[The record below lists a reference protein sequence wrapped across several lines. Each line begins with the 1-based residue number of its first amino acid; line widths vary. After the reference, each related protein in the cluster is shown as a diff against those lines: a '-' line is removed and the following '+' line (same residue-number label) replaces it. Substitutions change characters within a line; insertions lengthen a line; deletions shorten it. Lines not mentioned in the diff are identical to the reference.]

1 MVCASRANVTRFETY
16 CERKKNLALATP
28 LSGFRTIEDVTAGY
42 ALVPIGNDWTRR
54 LFDGDFYRS
63 PDRSGEYRS
72 PDRTGERP
80 LVSLVFVQ
88 SRDGNTGADNP
99 STLGGGETDTH
110 LIYEGLSRVDADAVL
125 AGATTARG
133 DRIVFS
139 VWHPELVD
147 LRRSLGRARHPAQI
161 VVTDR
166 GDLPIE
172 RALMFEEPDVPVFV
186 ITRSPV
192 APGLRER
199 VRDRPWVDIVDA
211 GDPVSLAAAMRY
223 LRGRGIRIISAIGG
237 RRTATALLR
246 EGLVSDLYLTSSP
259 IEAGEPNTP
268 FYEGPPLSLSRVLLK
283 AGQGTEEGVRFE
295 QFVVDSHEGHEDD
308 LATKNTKVTMG

>member
-16 CERKKNLALATP
+16 CERKKNLALAAP
-28 LSGFRTIEDVTAGY
+28 LYGFRTIEDATAGY
-42 ALVPIGNDWTRR
+42 GLVAIGNDWTRR
-54 LFDGDFYRS
+54 LFDGDFYQS
-63 PDRSGEYRS
+63 PDRN
-72 PDRTGERP
+72 GERP
-80 LVSLVFVQ
+80 IISLVFVQ

-99 STLGGGETDTH
+99 STLGGGATDKH

-172 RALMFEEPDVPVFV
+172 RALMYEEPDVPVFV
-186 ITRSPV
+186 ITRSAV
-192 APGLRER
+192 ALGLRER

-246 EGLVSDLYLTSSP
+246 EGLVNDLYLTTSP

-283 AGQGTEEGVRFE
+283 AGQGTGEGVRFE
-295 QFVVDSHEGHEDD
+295 HFVVDSHEGHEDD
-308 LATKNTKVTMG
+308 LATKNTQVTMG

>member
-1 MVCASRANVTRFETY
+1 MACASHANVTRFESY
-16 CERKKNLALATP
+16 CLRQENRALAAP
-28 LSGFRTIEDVTAGY
+28 LSGFRTVTDASAGRP
-42 ALVPIGNDWTRR
+42 LVAIGNAWSRR
-54 LFDGDFYRS
+54 LFDGHFYRAQE
-63 PDRSGEYRS
+63 PGND
-72 PDRTGERP
+72 RP

-88 SRDGNTGADNP
+88 SRGSNTVADNP
-99 STLGGGETDTH
+99 ATLGGGETDKH

-133 DRIVFS
+133 ERIVFS

-147 LRRSLGRARHPAQI
+147 LRRSLGHARHPAQI

-166 GDLPIE
+166 GNLPIE
-172 RALMFEEPDVPVFV
+172 RALMFEVPDVPVFV
-186 ITRSPV
+186 ITRSAV

-199 VRDRPWVDIVDA
+199 LRDRPWVDVVDA

-237 RRTATALLR
+237 RLTATALLR
-246 EGLVSDLYLTSSP
+246 EGLVSDLYLTTSP

-268 FYEGPPLSLSRVLLK
+268 FYEGPPLSLSRVVEK
-283 AGQGTEEGVRFE
+283 AGQGPETGVRFE
-295 QFVVDSHEGHEDD
+295 HFLIQP
-308 LATKNTKVTMG
+308 T

>member
-1 MVCASRANVTRFETY
+1 MACASHANVTRFETY
-16 CERKKNLALATP
+16 CERKEKVALATP
-28 LSGFRTIEDVTAGY
+28 LSRFRTIEDVSTGHP
-42 ALVPIGNDWTRR
+42 LVAIGNAWSRW
-54 LFDGDFYRS
+54 LFDGNYYRAQE
-63 PDRSGEYRS
+63 PGND
-72 PDRTGERP
+72 RP
-80 LVSLVFVQ
+80 LISLVFVQ
-88 SRDGNTGADNP
+88 SRDGNTVADNP
-99 STLGGGETDTH
+99 ATLGGGETDKH

-133 DRIVFS
+133 ERMVFS

-147 LRRSLGRARHPAQI
+147 LRRSLGHARHPAQV

-166 GDLPIE
+166 GDIPIE
-172 RALMFEEPDVPVFV
+172 RALMFEEPEVPVFV
-186 ITRSPV
+186 ITRSAV
-192 APGLRER
+192 APWLRER

-246 EGLVSDLYLTSSP
+246 EGLVSDLYLTTSP

-268 FYEGPPLSLSRVLLK
+268 LYEGPPLSLSRVVLK

-295 QFVVDSHEGHEDD
+295 HFVVGR
-308 LATKNTKVTMG
+308 AG

>member
-1 MVCASRANVTRFETY
+1 MACASRANVTRFETY
-16 CERKKNLALATP
+16 CQRKENLALATP
-28 LSGFRTIEDVTAGY
+28 LSGFRTLEDATAGHG
-42 ALVPIGNDWTRR
+42 LVAIGNDWTRR

-63 PDRSGEYRS
+63 PDRNGEYRS
-72 PDRTGERP
+72 PDRNGERP
-80 LVSLVFVQ
+80 IVSLVFVQ

-99 STLGGGETDTH
+99 STLGGGETDKH

-125 AGATTARG
+125 AGATARG
-133 DRIVFS
+133 ERIVFS

-161 VVTDR
+161 VVTDV
-166 GDLPIE
+166 GNLPIE
-172 RALMFEEPDVPVFV
+172 RAMMFEEPTLPVFV
-186 ITRSPV
+186 IARSTIV
-192 APGLRER
+192 PGLRDR
-199 VRDRPWVDIVDA
+199 VRERPWIDVVDA
-211 GDPVSLAAAMRY
+211 GDPVSLTAAMGY

-283 AGQGTEEGVRFE
+283 AGQGPEEGVRFE
-295 QFVVDSHEGHEDD
+295 HFVVGASSRSR
-308 LATKNTKVTMG
+308 